1 MNRIRNIIIPGRHN
15 KPVIADL
22 YYTDTSHPLPVVL
35 FAHGFKGFKDW
46 GTFPL
51 VAETFAKAGFAFI
64 KFNFSYN
71 GTTAQS
77 PDEFADMDAFGNN
90 NFTKELDDLQTLL
103 EWLSHFNLQ
112 KQIFDLSDVSLA
124 GHSRGGAIAIIK
136 ASEDSSIKRIATWA
150 SPIDFSKY
158 ISPEQLSVWKQS
170 GVIYVENSR
179 TMQQMPLYY
188 QLAEDVMSNPDRINI
203 EKAAKKIN
211 IPHIIIHGTDDETVN
226 FADALILHSW
236 NKNADFVAIDHA
248 NHSFGAQHPYPLP
261 VFTPHY
267 RLVVDATISFFKQ

>member
-1 MNRIRNIIIPGRHN
+1 MNRIRNIIIPGRHY

-22 YYTDTSHPLPVVL
+22 YYPDSSHPLPVVL

-51 VAETFAKAGFAFI
+51 VAESFAKAGFAFI

-103 EWLSHFNLQ
+103 DWLAEYNLEKEVFNL
-112 KQIFDLSDVSLA
+112 SDISLA

-136 ASEDSSIKRIATWA
+136 AAEDSRISRLATWA
-150 SPIDFSKY
+150 SPVDFTKY
-158 ISPEQLSVWKQS
+158 ISQEQLSVWRQS

-179 TMQQMPLYY
+179 TLQQMPLYY
-188 QLAEDVMSNPDRINI
+188 QLAEDVMSNPERINI
-203 EKAAKKIN
+203 ERASKQIV
-211 IPHIIIHGTDDETVN
+211 IPHVIIHGTEDETVN

-236 NKNADFVAIDHA
+236 NKRAEFVAIDHA
-248 NHSFGAQHPYPLP
+248 NHSFGAQHPYTNHLL
-261 VFTPHY
+261 TPHY
-267 RLVVDATISFFKQ
+267 QQVVDQTIKFFKQ

>member
-103 EWLSHFNLQ
+103 EWLSQFNLQ

-236 NKNADFVAIDHA
+236 NKKADFVAIDHA

-261 VFTPHY
+261 VLTPHY
-267 RLVVDATISFFKQ
+267 LQVVDATISFFKQ

>member
-22 YYTDTSHPLPVVL
+22 YYTNTSHPLPVVL

-103 EWLSHFNLQ
+103 EWLSQFNLQ
-112 KQIFDLSDVSLA
+112 KPIFDLSDVSLA

-136 ASEDSSIKRIATWA
+136 ASEDSRIKRVATWA

-179 TMQQMPLYY
+179 TLQQMPLYY

>member
-236 NKNADFVAIDHA
+236 NKKADFVAIDHA

-261 VFTPHY
+261 VLTPHY
-267 RLVVDATISFFKQ
+267 LQVVDATISFFKQ

>member
-1 MNRIRNIIIPGRHN
+1 
-15 KPVIADL
+15 
-22 YYTDTSHPLPVVL
+22 
-35 FAHGFKGFKDW
+35 
-46 GTFPL
+46 
-51 VAETFAKAGFAFI
+51 
-64 KFNFSYN
+64 
-71 GTTAQS
+71 
-77 PDEFADMDAFGNN
+77 MDVFGNN

-236 NKNADFVAIDHA
+236 NKKADFVAIDHA

-261 VFTPHY
+261 VLTPHY
-267 RLVVDATISFFKQ
+267 LQVVDATISFFKQ

>member
-51 VAETFAKAGFAFI
+51 VAEAFAKAGFAFI

-136 ASEDSSIKRIATWA
+136 ASEDSRIKRIATWA

-179 TMQQMPLYY
+179 TLQQMPLYY

-203 EKAAKKIN
+203 EKAAKKIH

-236 NKNADFVAIDHA
+236 NKKADFVAIDHA
-248 NHSFGAQHPYPLP
+248 NHSFGAQHPYTSP
-261 VFTPHY
+261 VLTPHY
-267 RLVVDATISFFKQ
+267 RQVVDATISFFRK